1 VLWGNKRT
9 AFADRIKVV
18 NRQVAGCAAH
28 LTPTTLASDLA
39 AQLLPGWVKVG
50 VWSALFPPA
59 LRRRSMCLASVAHH
73 RQHAAVKARP
83 LEGHAF
89 GNSGRGSPGA
99 ITFAK

>member
-1 VLWGNKRT
+1 MVHG
-9 AFADRIKVV
+9 
-18 NRQVAGCAAH
+18 QVAGSAAH
-28 LTPTTLASDLA
+28 LTPATLASDLA

-59 LRRRSMCLASVAHH
+59 LRRRSMRLASVADH

-83 LEGHAF
+83 LKGHAF